1 VVITSARSIIVDAIV
16 RLISD
21 EALGELR
28 VILLMPT
35 VEVSSVIEMVLVGV
49 IEVAGEVRNVELG
62 VLDTSAGKDLTRL
75 VLLYGAMPLDT
86 TCATLFAIKIAVAT
100 FIRRTPSPEFLLL
113 TNVHDPFWNVKPVQ
127 WLVSEHILEQD
138 AKSLVAKFEVILLLS
153 GKNVLQR
160 IS

>member
-49 IEVAGEVRNVELG
+49 IEVAGEIWIVELG
-62 VLDTSAGKDLTRL
+62 VLETSAGKDLTRL